1 MLVLSRGVNQSIR
14 VGESIDIVV
23 LAVEGQRVRIGIRAP
38 QEVRIDREEIY
49 LRRSGR
55 AFSGGDPSI
64 V

>member
-14 VGESIDIVV
+14 VGDSIDIVV

-38 QEVRIDREEIY
+38 REVSVDREEIY
-49 LRRSGR
+49 QRKNGR
-55 AFSGGDPSI
+55 AFSSGDPSI